1 MIFSKIFFF
10 RKTNNSPS
18 LGVWGPSDKAE
29 EETQAGSAPLSS
41 SVAPP
46 SSVESIVDE
55 PKVIKPP
62 PNLQPQSPSTYEPI
76 QQNHVQGKIFYQM
89 IHINYMI

>member
-1 MIFSKIFFF
+1 MMFSKILIF

-18 LGVWGPSDKAE
+18 LGVWGPSDKGPE
-29 EETQAGSAPLSS
+29 EETGSAPLSS

-46 SSVESIVDE
+46 SSVESTVDE

-76 QQNHVQGKIFYQM
+76 QQNHVQGNILKFDFVDYI
-89 IHINYMI
+89 I

>member
-1 MIFSKIFFF
+1 MTFYDVFQNFELIF

-29 EETQAGSAPLSS
+29 EETGSAPLSS

-46 SSVESIVDE
+46 SSVESTVDE

-76 QQNHVQGKIFYQM
+76 QQNHVQGKIFP
-89 IHINYMI
+89 ISDL